1 MNAYRNRD
9 LCSMC
14 ALYHRCGK
22 NEKIIEVAK
31 YFLSQEEKLGQEELT
46 VFVEGYQSL
55 ISQSRKKLVQL
66 LEIQKQEKK
75 RKSSHAYLID
85 ELENP
90 LRKKIIDICND
101 FDNEINKLI
110 PKSKNFEQMIYFTR
124 LKCDF
129 LRYKCQFTKD
139 EKEKKEAKEIFFD
152 NIQKAEQ
159 LAHEFF
165 PKDNLRYLELELT
178 KSVFYYEVLNRKD
191 EAIELGKTI
200 LKEAEKKDIVP
211 IKKEEHK
218 EIVNNNIETN
228 ETQGN
233 EKEEKKDD
241 KKENVKKDKKEEK
254 KEEVNKVE
262 VKKEEDEKKEEEK
275 KEDDKE
281 EKKDDDKKIKVKKEE
296 DSFTIENRK
305 NVQEILNILRTNI
318 VLWSGKAE
326 EDVKF

>member
-31 YFLSQEEKLGQEELT
+31 YFLSQEEKLGDEELT

-55 ISQSRKKLVQL
+55 INQTRKKLVQL
-66 LEIQKQEKK
+66 LEIQKLEKK
-75 RKSSHAYLID
+75 RKSSHCYLIE

-139 EKEKKEAKEIFFD
+139 EKEKKETKDIFLD

-159 LAHEFF
+159 LSYEFF

-178 KSVFYYEVLNRKD
+178 KSVFYYEVLNKKD
-191 EAIELGKTI
+191 EAIELGKKI
-200 LKEAEKKDIVP
+200 LKEAENKEIVN
-211 IKKEEHK
+211 IKKEENK

-228 ETQGN
+228 ETQVN
-233 EKEEKKDD
+233 EKDEKKDD
-241 KKENVKKDKKEEK
+241 KKENVKKDTKEVKKE
-254 KEEVNKVE
+254 E
-262 VKKEEDEKKEEEK
+262 VKKEEDDKKDEEK
-275 KEDDKE
+275 KESDKKE
-281 EKKDDDKKIKVKKEE
+281 EQKEEDKKIKVKKE
-296 DSFTIENRK
+296 DPITIENRK
-305 NVQEILNILRTNI
+305 NVQEILKILRTNI

-326 EDVKF
+326 EDLKF

>member
-31 YFLSQEEKLGQEELT
+31 YFLSQEEKLGSEELT

-55 ISQSRKKLVQL
+55 ISQSKKKLIQI
-66 LEIQKQEKK
+66 LEIEKQEKK
-75 RKSSHAYLID
+75 RKSSHAYLIE
-85 ELENP
+85 ELEKP

-110 PKSKNFEQMIYFTR
+110 PKSKNFEQMIYFIR

-139 EKEKKEAKEIFFD
+139 EKEKKECKDMFFD

-159 LAHEFF
+159 LSNEFF

-178 KSVFYYEVLNRKD
+178 KSVFYYEVLNKKD
-191 EAIELGKTI
+191 EAIELGKKI
-200 LKEAEKKDIVP
+200 LKEAENKETVH
-211 IKKEEHK
+211 IKKEENK
-218 EIVNNNIETN
+218 ENVYNNIETN
-228 ETQGN
+228 ETQVN
-233 EKEEKKDD
+233 DKDEKKDD
-241 KKENVKKDKKEEK
+241 KKENVKKDTKEVKKE
-254 KEEVNKVE
+254 KEE
-262 VKKEEDEKKEEEK
+262 VKKEEDDKKDEK
-275 KEDDKE
+275 KEDDKKE
-281 EKKDDDKKIKVKKEE
+281 DQKEDNKKIKVKKEE
-296 DSFTIENRK
+296 DPITIENRK
-305 NVQEILNILRTNI
+305 NVEEILKILKTNV